1 MQARKKR
8 RIGKRILGL
17 LCAAALLLE
26 TAPLILAAQGIPAA
40 PSAQAETSSGAQII
54 GEVADRRAPTS
65 RCFA

>member
-1 MQARKKR
+1 MQARKNDVSENAFWVCCVH
-8 RIGKRILGL
+8 L
-17 LCAAALLLE
+17 ALLLE

-54 GEVADRRAPTS
+54 GEVEDRRAPTS